1 MRTPLVRSGLVA
13 LLVGACASASPK
25 QGARPAGAPGP
36 VAPPPARATDAPI
49 PPPPGPDELEVE
61 RSRRARAEEAL
72 KRTPTIE
79 AGLAKLRAQAF
90 KTAVA
95 AEYQTA
101 DAFRAFVK
109 TEVARE
115 LPPEK
120 AEAMSTAFH
129 HVGLLPEKI
138 DLGET
143 IADAL
148 VTQAAAYYDP
158 RQKKFFVVM
167 VPELDMM
174 LDMFTAHELT
184 HALQDQHHD
193 LVKYLEPA
201 GTLENDVINARRYI
215 VEGEAT
221 VTMFA
226 YALAP
231 LAGGDPMT
239 HKSIWPMLRGQLADG
254 SKLTLDE
261 MTAMSKQQAS
271 GIVGGDEDLAKSAAA
286 MDRIP
291 LVILVPLMESYLKGT
306 QPVVAAFEHGGW
318 AEVDRLYATP
328 PDSTE
333 QVLHPTT
340 KLFPKRD
347 VPKQVTLPELPGYT
361 EVHTNVMGELE
372 WRVYFM
378 VWDKAVAEEAAAGWD
393 GDRWRVVKAQDG
405 TLVGLLVSTWDS
417 AAEAKQFAK
426 AYEATIAK
434 RFPDKSRRVWVKTK
448 GAHVYIVDGGTD
460 PKLIDTLV
468 KKATIK

>member
-1 MRTPLVRSGLVA
+1 MRMSNVSSGLAA
-13 LLVGACASASPK
+13 LVLAACASATPR
-25 QGARPAGAPGP
+25 QPRAADTGAPVVPPPAAAPPAARPAAPD
-36 VAPPPARATDAPI
+36 DAEAE
-49 PPPPGPDELEVE
+49 GV
-61 RSRRARAEEAL
+61 RRARAEEAL

-79 AGLAKLRAQAF
+79 TGLAKLRAQSF
-90 KTAVA
+90 KSAVT

-101 DAFRAFVK
+101 AAFREFVK
-109 TEVARE
+109 AEVARE

-120 AEAMSTAFH
+120 AEAMTLAFH

-167 VPELDMM
+167 VPELDVM

-193 LVKYLEPA
+193 LVKYLEPVGA
-201 GTLENDVINARRYI
+201 LENDTVNARRYV

-226 YALAP
+226 YMMAP
-231 LAGGDPMT
+231 LSGGDPMG
-239 HKSIWPMLRGQLADG
+239 HKSVWPMLKGQLADG
-254 SKLTLDE
+254 AKLTIDE

-271 GIVGGDEDLAKSAAA
+271 GIVGQDAELAKSAEM
-286 MDRIP
+286 MDKIP
-291 LVILVPLMESYLKGT
+291 LIIIVPMIESYLKGT
-306 QPVVAAFEHGGW
+306 QAIVAAFDHGGW
-318 AEVDRLYATP
+318 AEVDELYDTP

-340 KLFPKRD
+340 KLFPTRD
-347 VPKQVTLPELPGYT
+347 VPKRVLLPDLPGYT

-378 VWDKAVAEEAAAGWD
+378 IWDKAVAEDAAAGWD
-393 GDRWRVVKAQDG
+393 GDRWRVVRGTDG

-417 AAEAKQFAK
+417 PAEAKQFAA

-434 RFPDKSRRVWVKTK
+434 RFPDKSRKVWIKTK

-460 PKLIDTLV
+460 AKLVDVLAKGT
-468 KKATIK
+468 KIK

>member
-1 MRTPLVRSGLVA
+1 MG
-13 LLVGACASASPK
+13 
-25 QGARPAGAPGP
+25 Q
-36 VAPPPARATDAPI
+36 PPAATDAPI
-49 PPPPGPDELEVE
+49 PPPPNDEIEAE

-72 KRTPTIE
+72 KRTPAIE

-109 TEVARE
+109 AEVARE

-120 AEAMSTAFH
+120 AEAMSVAFH
-129 HVGLLPEKI
+129 HIGLLPEKI
-138 DLGET
+138 DLSAT

-158 RQKKFFVVM
+158 RQKKFFMVM
-167 VPELDMM
+167 VPELDFV

-193 LVKYLEPA
+193 LVKYLEPVGA
-201 GTLENDVINARRYI
+201 LENDSVNARRYI

-226 YALAP
+226 YLLAP
-231 LAGGDPMT
+231 QADGDPMT
-239 HKSIWPMLRGQLADG
+239 HKTMWPTLKGQLELG
-254 SKLTLDE
+254 SKMSLDQ
-261 MTAMSKQQAS
+261 MTADLKQQAS
-271 GIVGGDEDLAKSAAA
+271 GIVGGDEDLRKSAEA
-286 MDRIP
+286 MDKIP
-291 LVILVPLMESYLKGT
+291 LIILLPLMESYLKGT

-318 AEVDRLYATP
+318 AEVDRLYDTP

-347 VPKQVTLPELPGYT
+347 VPKQVTLPDLPGYT

-393 GDRWRVVKAQDG
+393 GDRWRVVKGQDG

-417 AAEAKQFAK
+417 PAEAKQFVK
-426 AYEATIAK
+426 AYEDTIVK
-434 RFPDKSRRVWVKTK
+434 RFPDKSRKVWIKTK
-448 GAHVYIVDGGTD
+448 GANVYIVDGGTD
-460 PKLIDTLV
+460 AKLIDTLV
-468 KKATIK
+468 KKSTIK